1 MSEEWG
7 YSDYNSFNRFENLD
21 NVEPLIIEH
30 FIHSNTKHADLF
42 WKILKYNDLYALNRP
57 SVSEAERRELVSDD
71 NGEQATKRLFFSP
84 FTNDALE
91 DQCSSVHVYLN
102 GIKPE
107 DHLRA
112 TIGITVQAIVHSK
125 ISVLAANGDPTL
137 NPDKKDE
144 ASGVVTQY
152 GANPNESDS
161 QGFVVVPYKNRAT
174 VLMKCIL
181 AELNGLFLDG
191 IGYLKITGNSN
202 QGSTWNAYTAVFNGK
217 AFTGY
222 EIRFGI
228 LMSGFSDD
236 ANIGY

>member
-1 MSEEWG
+1 MEEWG

-30 FIHSNTKHADLF
+30 LIKSNSKHADLF
-42 WKILKYNDLYALNRP
+42 WKILKYNDLYALNQP

-91 DQCSSVHVYLN
+91 DQCSSVHVYVN
-102 GIKPE
+102 GIKPL
-107 DHLRA
+107 DHIRA
-112 TIGITVQAIVHSK
+112 TIGVTVQAIVHSK
-125 ISVLAANGDPTL
+125 INVLAGNGDPTL
-137 NPDKKDE
+137 NPDEKDD
-144 ASGVVTQY
+144 AGNIAKY

-161 QGFVVVPYKNRAT
+161 QGSVVVPYKNRAT

-191 IGYLKITGNSN
+191 IGYLKISGNAN
-202 QGSTWNAYTAVFNGK
+202 QGATWSAYTEVFNGK

-222 EIRFGI
+222 DIRFAI
-228 LMSGFSDD
+228 EMSGFSDTSY
-236 ANIGY
+236 IGY